1 MDLGILRAISP
12 LPRNHLW
19 TGCTD
24 SIQYVAFLGYEWLA
38 FFEDNSTQA
47 ADPPRCFEPFL
58 QGLTAQCDMLLESNL
73 WNYADGCDHGFTPC
87 FSAQGLADGT
97 TVGRRAEEV
106 PGISDGAKTWV
117 YLINCFRSSERSTS
131 WILLV
136 FSGSLYIYLD
146 TMHSS
151 MVLVYRM
158 YVYCSTNCYTHIWY
172 MNTWAMIYASIEFS
186 FYESR
191 ICRWSNMISLA
202 ASKGVFDLPWSL

>member
-1 MDLGILRAISP
+1 
-12 LPRNHLW
+12 
-19 TGCTD
+19 
-24 SIQYVAFLGYEWLA
+24 
-38 FFEDNSTQA
+38 
-47 ADPPRCFEPFL
+47 
-58 QGLTAQCDMLLESNL
+58 MLLESNL

-106 PGISDGAKTWV
+106 PGISDGAKTWG

-158 YVYCSTNCYTHIWY
+158 YVYCSTNCYP
-172 MNTWAMIYASIEFS
+172 NMIYEYMSNDICIDWVFLMNPGFVDDRIWFHSQHPKAFLTCHGPFKHPCCSQ
-186 FYESR
+186 ESGNWGACQSCSSPYILLR
-191 ICRWSNMISLA
+191 
-202 ASKGVFDLPWSL
+202 

>member
-106 PGISDGAKTWV
+106 PGISDGAKTWG

-158 YVYCSTNCYTHIWY
+158 YVYCSTNCCP
-172 MNTWAMIYASIEFS
+172 NMIYEYMSND
-186 FYESR
+186 
-191 ICRWSNMISLA
+191 ICIDW
-202 ASKGVFDLPWSL
+202 VFLLWIPDL